1 MRLLLAAT
9 GEGWDPT
16 PAASGFAVA
25 AMMVLA
31 ALGASRA
38 GPWHRKYGV
47 PSVLLLLLALQ
58 IVVVFALGFVSAL
71 AIPVLQLRALPQAV
85 AAPVAEAAIHPRLS
99 SSERATFLSL
109 VSLFSRGSFALV
121 LAGIGAAVGPM
132 ESLEREVIARVAN
145 VGAAT
150 GTAALSV
157 LWLFSRPGHRI
168 S

>member
-1 MRLLLAAT
+1 M
-9 GEGWDPT
+9 
-16 PAASGFAVA
+16 
-25 AMMVLA
+25 
-31 ALGASRA
+31 
-38 GPWHRKYGV
+38 
-47 PSVLLLLLALQ
+47 
-58 IVVVFALGFVSAL
+58 VVFALGFVSAL
-71 AIPVLQLRALPQAV
+71 AIPVLLLRALPQAV
-85 AAPVAEAAIHPRLS
+85 AAPVAEAVIHPCLS

-109 VSLFSRGSFALV
+109 VSLVSRGSFALV